1 MKIYTVLKSDQ
12 FKTFINFLISQW
24 YDWFVKRMCIGGR
37 FEKKKIV

>member
-24 YDWFVKRMCIGGR
+24 YD
-37 FEKKKIV
+37 